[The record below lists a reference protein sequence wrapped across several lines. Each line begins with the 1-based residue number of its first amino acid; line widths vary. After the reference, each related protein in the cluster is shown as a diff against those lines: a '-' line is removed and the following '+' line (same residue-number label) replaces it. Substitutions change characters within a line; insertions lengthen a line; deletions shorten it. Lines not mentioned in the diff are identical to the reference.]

1 MRNSNF
7 YSLVLEDSQS
17 VSSAWMP
24 FLKPGGLFVA
34 TRREHVLGNE
44 IVLLVHLP
52 GGAKYSVAGRVAWI
66 NAESL
71 PGQRRHGIGVAF
83 EGSESSA
90 LIAELS
96 ALFEGD
102 PAPENALLAY
112 C

>member
-1 MRNSNF
+1 MRTSSF
-7 YSLVLEDSQS
+7 YSLVLEDSES
-17 VSSAWMP
+17 VSRAWMP

-34 TRREHVLGNE
+34 TRREHVLGEE

-52 GGAKYSVAGRVAWI
+52 GGAKHSVAGRVAWI

-71 PGQRRHGIGVAF
+71 PGRRRHGIGIAL

-96 ALFEGD
+96 PLLEGE
-102 PAPENALLAY
+102 PAPESALLAY